1 MADRDVWAES
11 VHKETHS
18 GMHGGAGFW
27 ACRGEGEE
35 RIPLAISSLYL
46 PIGAVWQKKEE
57 KRKKKDVEKFREGV
71 GNNYNAHTAYRTGR

>member
-11 VHKETHS
+11 VYIKKHIVGCMEERV
-18 GMHGGAGFW
+18 FW

-46 PIGAVWQKKEE
+46 PIGAVWQKKR
-57 KRKKKDVEKFREGV
+57 RKKKDVEKFREGV